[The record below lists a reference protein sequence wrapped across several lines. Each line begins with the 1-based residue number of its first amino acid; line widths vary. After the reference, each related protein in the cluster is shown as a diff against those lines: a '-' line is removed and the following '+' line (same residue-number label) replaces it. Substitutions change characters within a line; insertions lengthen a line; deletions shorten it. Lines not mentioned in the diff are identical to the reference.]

1 MTAGGPRLPDLTGRV
16 ALVTGA
22 SNGVG
27 REIARELARARAE
40 VLMPVRDRSRGERAV
55 DLIRAS
61 VPDAHLELLDLD
73 LSRLD
78 SVRALTAF
86 LRVRDRPI
94 DLTVLNA
101 GLVNIGDPHRH
112 VTGDGFELHFQ
123 TNFLAH
129 AVLVLGILP
138 LLRGGRVVT
147 QLSIAARSG
156 RLDPADAQLTRGYS
170 ALRAY
175 GASKIALGAFTLELA
190 RRSAAEELGVT
201 AHLCH
206 PGVVPDT
213 GIAGT
218 LRARRGD
225 RPSPRLLR
233 LLSNTPEQA
242 ALPALLASVTDG
254 APPSFLTPRGPGQL
268 AGRPGASPLYRSL
281 RGGRHGA
288 TAWEWARSALTTRR

>member
-123 TNFLAH
+123 TNFLGH
-129 AVLVLGILP
+129 AVLTLGLLP
-138 LLRGGRVVT
+138 LLRGGRLIS
-147 QLSIAARSG
+147 QLSIAARTG
-156 RLDPADAQLTRGYS
+156 RLDPSNPQLHRGYS

-175 GASKIALGAFTLELA
+175 GASKVALGAFTLELA
-190 RRSAAEELGVT
+190 RRSAAEDLGITV
-201 AHLCH
+201 HLCH

-213 GIAGT
+213 GIAAI
-218 LRARRGD
+218 LREGRGN
-225 RPSPRLLR
+225 RPTPGCVRV
-233 LLSNTPEQA
+233 LSNTPEA
-242 ALPALLASVTDG
+242 AAHPALLAAITD
-254 APPSFLTPRGPGQL
+254 AEPPSFFTPHRPGQF
-268 AGRPGASPLYRSL
+268 AGRAVRSPLYRTL
-281 RGGRHGA
+281 RNPGHGA
-288 TAWEWARSALTTRR
+288 ITWRWAEVGLTSS